1 MDFEYNKDWKL
12 RDSMLNDVYGNK
24 QGTYDIFRFDGVTAE
39 TLQKLV
45 DLKFADPDEYQ
56 NEAPSVGEILD
67 FLNENPD
74 FTAHGYAVTVRRDD
88 YRIILE
94 GVEGNSRDFDQISRF
109 MNMFRFAD
117 EFETGIGYQRA
128 WFD

>member
-1 MDFEYNKDWKL
+1 MDFEYNKHYKF
-12 RDSMLNDVYGNK
+12 RDSMLNDVYGDK

-45 DLKFADPDEYQ
+45 DLKYADPDERQ
-56 NEAPSVGEILD
+56 NEAPSIGEILE
-67 FLNENPD
+67 FLEENPD
-74 FTAHGYAVTVRRDD
+74 FTANGYAVTVRRDD
-88 YRIILE
+88 YRISIE

-117 EFETGIGYQRA
+117 EFESGVGYQRA

>member
-24 QGTYDIFRFDGVTAE
+24 QEAYDIFRFDGVTAE

-45 DLKFADPDEYQ
+45 DLKYADPYEYQ
-56 NEAPSVGEILD
+56 NGAPPIGGILE
-67 FLNENPD
+67 FLKENPD

-88 YRIILE
+88 YRISLE

>member
-1 MDFEYNKDWKL
+1 MKKFEYNQDWEL
-12 RDSMLNDVYGNK
+12 RDSMLRPAYAKEANYHN
-24 QGTYDIFRFDGVTAE
+24 FRFENMSAD
-39 TLQKLV
+39 TLQKMV
-45 DLKFADPDEYQ
+45 DLHFADPDEQQ
-56 NEAPSVGEILD
+56 NEAPPIGEILE
-67 FLNENPD
+67 FLKENPD

-88 YRIILE
+88 YRISLE

>member
-24 QGTYDIFRFDGVTAE
+24 QETYDIFRFDGVTAE

-45 DLKFADPDEYQ
+45 DLKYADPDEYQ
-56 NEAPSVGEILD
+56 NEAPPIGEILE
-67 FLNENPD
+67 FLKENPD

-88 YRIILE
+88 YRISLE

>member
-24 QGTYDIFRFDGVTAE
+24 QEAYDIFRFDGVTAD

-45 DLKFADPDEYQ
+45 DLKYADPDEYQ
-56 NEAPSVGEILD
+56 NEAPPIGEILE
-67 FLNENPD
+67 FLKENPD
-74 FTAHGYAVTVRRDD
+74 FTAHGYAVTARRDD
-88 YRIILE
+88 YRISLE